1 MLRWLRGFVLPE
13 AACLSE
19 EDRFRYQILFE
30 DLDRNGD
37 GVVDIVELK
46 KGLNY
51 WSSSFGMSSEQEILK
66 AADTNADS
74 KISFEEFAQ
83 YLEDHELK
91 MKLAFHSLDK
101 NGDGVIDA
109 SEVVDAVRALGID
122 ISEAE
127 AKNVIKS
134 MDIDDT
140 MTLDWDEWK
149 YYFLLHPATN
159 INQIIRFWKRSMM
172 VDIGESLAIPD
183 EFTAHEKRTGI
194 WWKRLVA
201 AGIASAVA
209 RTFTAPFDRLK
220 IMMQVYSLQ
229 TRRMRLISVFR
240 QLVKEGGFLSLW
252 RGNGMNI
259 FKIAP
264 ETAIKIG
271 SYEQYKKWL
280 SFDGANIGILERF
293 IAGSLAGATAQTCIY
308 PMEVVKTRLTVGKTG
323 EYSGV
328 IDCCM
333 KLFRKEGFQTFF
345 KGYVPNMLGIV
356 PYTSLDL
363 AVYELLKNYWLEHF
377 AQKSV
382 NPGIM
387 TLLACSTLSHTCG
400 QLASFPL
407 HLLRTRMQVEA
418 MVDKEKLPMTELIHE
433 IYNKE
438 GKKGFFRGFTPSI
451 LKVIPAIGIGCVA
464 HETVKPLLGII

>member
-1 MLRWLRGFVLPE
+1 MLRWLRGLVLPE
-13 AACLSE
+13 VACLSE
-19 EDRFRYQILFE
+19 EDHFRYQILFE

-37 GVVDIVELK
+37 GVVDIVELRE
-46 KGLNY
+46 GLDY
-51 WSSSFGMSSEQEILK
+51 WSSSFGMSSEKEILE

-74 KISFEEFAQ
+74 KLNFEEFVQ
-83 YLEDHELK
+83 YLQDHEIK
-91 MKLAFHSLDK
+91 MKLAFHSLDRNN
-101 NGDGVIDA
+101 NGLIET
-109 SEVVDAVRALGID
+109 SEVVDAVKALGIN
-122 ISEAE
+122 ISEAQ
-127 AKNVIKS
+127 AKTIVKS
-134 MDIDDT
+134 IDSDDT

-159 INQIIRFWKRSMM
+159 ISQIIRFWKRSTM
-172 VDIGESLAIPD
+172 VDIGESLSIPD
-183 EFTAHEKRTGI
+183 EFTEQEKRTGI

-220 IMMQVYSLQ
+220 VMMQVHSLQ
-229 TRRMRLISVFR
+229 TRRMRLTSVFQ
-240 QLVKEGGFLSLW
+240 QLVKEGGIISLW
-252 RGNGMNI
+252 RGNGVNI

-264 ETAIKIG
+264 ETAVKIG

-280 SFDGANIGILERF
+280 SFDDAHVGILERF

-328 IDCCM
+328 IDCCK
-333 KLFRKEGFQTFF
+333 KLVRKEGVQTFF
-345 KGYVPNMLGIV
+345 KGYVPSMLGIV
-356 PYTSLDL
+356 PYAGLDL

-377 AQKSV
+377 SQKSV

-387 TLLACSTLSHTCG
+387 ILLACSTLSHTCG

-407 HLLRTRMQVEA
+407 HLLRTRMQA
-418 MVDKEKLPMTELIHE
+418 DALVDKETVPMTELIQE

-438 GKKGFFRGFTPSI
+438 GKKGFFRGFTPNI

>member
-1 MLRWLRGFVLPE
+1 MLRWLRAFVLPE
-13 AACLSE
+13 AACVSE
-19 EDRFRYQILFE
+19 EDRFAYQVLFR
-30 DLDRNGD
+30 DLDHNGD

-46 KGLNY
+46 EGLTH
-51 WSSSFGMSSEQEILK
+51 WSSSFGMSSEKKILG

-74 KISFEEFAQ
+74 KLNFEEFVQ
-83 YLEDHELK
+83 YLQDHEIK
-91 MKLAFHSLDK
+91 MKLAFQSLDK
-101 NGDGVIDA
+101 NHNGLIEA
-109 SEVVDAVRALGID
+109 SEVVLAVKALGID
-122 ISEAE
+122 ISEAQ
-127 AKNVIKS
+127 AKAIVKS
-134 MDIDDT
+134 MDSDDS

-159 INQIIRFWKRSMM
+159 ISQIIHFWKRSTM
-172 VDIGESLAIPD
+172 VDIGESLSIPD
-183 EFTAHEKRTGI
+183 EFTKQEKQTGI

-220 IMMQVYSLQ
+220 VMMQVHSLQ
-229 TRRMRLISVFR
+229 TRRMRLISVFQ
-240 QLVKEGGFLSLW
+240 QLVKEGGILSLW

-264 ETAIKIG
+264 ETAVKIG

-280 SFDGANIGILERF
+280 SFDDAHVGIMERF
-293 IAGSLAGATAQTCIY
+293 IAGSLAGATAQTVIY
-308 PMEVVKTRLTVGKTG
+308 PMEVVKTRLTIGKTG

-328 IDCCM
+328 IDCCK
-333 KLFRKEGFQTFF
+333 KLFIKEGVQTFF

-356 PYTSLDL
+356 PYVGLDL
-363 AVYELLKNYWLEHF
+363 AVYELLKNYWLERY
-377 AQKSV
+377 AQTSV

-387 TLLACSTLSHTCG
+387 ILLVCSTLSHTCG

-407 HLLRTRMQVEA
+407 HLLRTRMQAEA
-418 MVDKEKLPMTELIHE
+418 LVDKETIPMTELIYK

-438 GKKGFFRGFTPSI
+438 GKAGFFRGFTPNI

-464 HETVKPLLGII
+464 HEIVKLLFGI

>member
-46 KGLNY
+46 EGLNY

-109 SEVVDAVRALGID
+109 SEVVDAVKALGID

-271 SYEQYKKWL
+271 SYEQ
-280 SFDGANIGILERF
+280 
-293 IAGSLAGATAQTCIY
+293 
-308 PMEVVKTRLTVGKTG
+308 VVKTRLTVGKTG

-387 TLLACSTLSHTCG
+387 ILLACSTLSHTCG

-418 MVDKEKLPMTELIHE
+418 MVDKGKLPMTELIHE